1 MMMTKPELQYSRP
14 VNWDELE
21 GLRQEFQGRIM
32 YLAGGDYHPRVEET
46 AAVLVDLQDLE
57 LDQVEFT
64 DEAISLGG
72 LCSLQQ
78 LGNALESDDLLEAIS
93 IEAGVNLRNSLSLN
107 NYIRHSNGRSAVQ
120 VCLNAL
126 EAEYLLGGEEAFQ
139 KHSRSLKTKLD
150 DDFLETIRVNQPVS
164 LAFASVARSPKDQP
178 IVMVAVSKRSD
189 ARFHVACGG
198 AESLDASF
206 DLYYGEDD
214 GISTIKEL
222 YKDADDAWASAE
234 YRQDIAAILLS
245 RCLQKLWRLTNTKE
259 EA

>member
-1 MMMTKPELQYSRP
+1 
-14 VNWDELE
+14 
-21 GLRQEFQGRIM
+21 M
-32 YLAGGDYHPRVEET
+32 YLAGGYYHPLVEET

-120 VCLNAL
+120 ICLNAL
-126 EAEYLLGGEEAFQ
+126 EAEYLLGGEEALQ

-164 LAFASVARSPKDQP
+164 LAFASVARSPK
-178 IVMVAVSKRSD
+178 AVSYT
-189 ARFHVACGG
+189 H
-198 AESLDASF
+198 
-206 DLYYGEDD
+206 
-214 GISTIKEL
+214 
-222 YKDADDAWASAE
+222 
-234 YRQDIAAILLS
+234 
-245 RCLQKLWRLTNTKE
+245 LTLPTNNPV
-259 EA
+259 